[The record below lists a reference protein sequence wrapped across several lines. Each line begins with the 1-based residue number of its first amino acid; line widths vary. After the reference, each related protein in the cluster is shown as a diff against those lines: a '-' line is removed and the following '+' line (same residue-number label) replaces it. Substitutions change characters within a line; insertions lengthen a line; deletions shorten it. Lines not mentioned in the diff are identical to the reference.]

1 MIFVIFFSTGKFTAQ
16 FFTAPKVK
24 VKSTIV
30 PPKCTIFPLK
40 VQFWR
45 ETVGDK
51 YQVFIAGRSL
61 CSALTGRL
69 TSDHMPHH
77 WIVDMTRQSSL
88 DYPRIVSDGKIQI
101 PDTEVRALS
110 RYDKIR

>member
-16 FFTAPKVK
+16 FFTAPNVK
-24 VKSTIV
+24 VKSAIV

-40 VQFWR
+40 VQIWR

-51 YQVFIAGRSL
+51 YQLFIAGRSL
-61 CSALTGRL
+61 CSALTGWL
-69 TSDHMPHH
+69 TSDHMSHH

-88 DYPRIVSDGKIQI
+88 DSLV
-101 PDTEVRALS
+101 
-110 RYDKIR
+110 